1 MTQAREVAL
10 ITGAG
15 SGLGRQLALLLAAE
29 GRAIA
34 AVDLK
39 TEPLVELEQELKG
52 SGRKCAWAVADV
64 TDRSALS
71 AAVTKLEE
79 QLGPT
84 DLLIPSA
91 GLGIETSALDFRGE
105 DFENVVRIN
114 LIGVANSIAAV
125 LPGMLA
131 RRRGHL
137 VAISSLASFGG
148 LPLMAGYCASK
159 AGLNAMMD
167 ALRIELKP
175 HGIVVTTVCPG
186 WVRTPMTAHLQDK
199 IDDMM
204 EVDYA
209 ATQILD
215 AIRRQR
221 ALYAFP
227 RSAVR
232 RLRFLRWLPTSWR
245 DALIT
250 RMMRRLTD
258 TT

>member
-1 MTQAREVAL
+1 MTPARAVAL

-15 SGLGRQLALLLAAE
+15 SGLGRQLALLLAAQ
-29 GRAIA
+29 GKAIA
-34 AVDLK
+34 ALDLK
-39 TEPLVELEQELKG
+39 ADPLVELEQELTR
-52 SGRKCAWAVADV
+52 SGGRCAWAVADV
-64 TDRSALS
+64 TDRSALG
-71 AAVTKLEE
+71 AAVAKLEE

-91 GLGIETSALDFRGE
+91 GLGIETSALSFRGE
-105 DFENVVRIN
+105 DFESVVRIN

-137 VAISSLASFGG
+137 VGISSLASFAG

-167 ALRIELKP
+167 AFRIELKP
-175 HGIVVTTVCPG
+175 HGIAVTTVCPG
-186 WVRTPMTAHLQDK
+186 WVRTPMTTHLQDK

-204 EVDYA
+204 EVEYA
-209 ATQILD
+209 AKQIVD

-232 RLRFLRWLPTSWR
+232 RLRFLHWLPMSWR
-245 DALIT
+245 DALIA
-250 RMMRRLTD
+250 RMMRRLAD
-258 TT
+258 K